1 MFGREGK
8 TREGG
13 KRGCRRVLK
22 ETKKKKVKKGD
33 RQQGWKRQKASG

>member
-22 ETKKKKVKKGD
+22 ETKKKKKKSEKG
-33 RQQGWKRQKASG
+33 